1 MRHVKPGVGVGAV
14 VIALALVAIGMATL
28 VPGRGPGAEPSF
40 GCIVCGER
48 GLADAIVNVILFVP
62 LGAGLA
68 LLGTRVRGA
77 VLGGALASAL
87 VEFAQL
93 TVIPGRDPSVGDLL
107 FNTLGTVAGY
117 GVLLL
122 APILARLDDRT
133 AARLSIAAALDVV
146 LAVAL
151 TGWLFQPSFPRTA
164 YWGQWTPNLGHL
176 EWYRGR
182 VRSSRIDGVAVR
194 SRRIEDSGWARD
206 ALLAGKPIEVEATA
220 GPPVGRLG
228 SLFSVYDENRTE
240 IVLLGPDR
248 DDLVFRY
255 RTRASAWRLDQ
266 PDLRL
271 RDGMRAITAGQEIAV
286 RSWSP
291 ASGEYCLR
299 IGDRAECGL
308 GLTIG
313 TGWGLLLYA
322 ESFPPWFKQLL
333 ATGWTAALLV
343 PTGFL
348 IRRRWESV
356 IALAMSLAAISA
368 LPIVMALRPT
378 ALLEWLGVGF
388 GLAGGG
394 VAAWWVRSPTRPYRP
409 DRSPRPPSGHPAGC
423 S

>member
-62 LGAGLA
+62 LGVGFA
-68 LLGTRVRGA
+68 LLGTRLRGA

-122 APILARLDDRT
+122 VPILARLDDRT

-194 SRRIEDSGWARD
+194 SRRIEDSEWARG
-206 ALLAGKPIEVEATA
+206 ALLAGKPMEVEATA

-248 DDLVFRY
+248 DDLVFRH

-271 RDGMRAITAGQEIAV
+271 RDGMRGVAAGQEIAV

-291 ASGEYCLR
+291 ATGEYCLR
-299 IGDRAECGL
+299 IGERAECGL

-322 ESFPPWFKQLL
+322 GSFPPWFKQLL
-333 ATGWTAALLV
+333 ATGWMAALLA
-343 PTGFL
+343 PMAFL
-348 IRRRWESV
+348 LRRRWESAAAV
-356 IALAMSLAAISA
+356 AVAALAIGAIPG
-368 LPIVMALRPT
+368 LVALRPT
-378 ALLEWLGVGF
+378 RAIEWLGAGV
-388 GLAGGG
+388 GLASG
-394 VAAWWVRSPTRPYRP
+394 VLASYLTQSALSSR
-409 DRSPRPPSGHPAGC
+409 PRPRLGDLR
-423 S
+423 